1 MDGIASVMRAIEER
15 RNGHRIGICV
25 PVLGELWSGVEW
37 WLRMPAALPT
47 KMNEAQMPQS
57 LADVVIH
64 IVFSTKTRVP
74 FLKLTVL
81 RERLDAYI
89 VGTLMNLDCPSI
101 ITRSVE
107 DHIHILCHLS
117 RTISI
122 GQLIKEIKTSSSAW
136 VKQQDPHLDDFY
148 WQAGYGAFSV
158 SRSNVEQVKQYIANQ
173 EEHHRTRTFQEEF
186 RLLLQRHGIEYDE
199 RYVWD

>member
-1 MDGIASVMRAIEER
+1 MS
-15 RNGHRIGICV
+15 
-25 PVLGELWSGVEW
+25 
-37 WLRMPAALPT
+37 
-47 KMNEAQMPQS
+47 QS

-64 IVFSTKTRVP
+64 IVFSTKNRLP
-74 FLKLTVL
+74 FLKSPEL
-81 RERLDAYI
+81 RQRLDAYI
-89 VGTLMNLDCPSI
+89 VGTLENLGCPSI

-117 RTISI
+117 RTMSI

-136 VKQQDPHLDDFY
+136 VKEQDPRLHDFY

-158 SRSNVEQVKQYIANQ
+158 SRSNVEQVKHYISNQ

-186 RLLLQRHGIEYDE
+186 RLLLERHGIKFDE